1 MFIIGDKMIAKKYE
15 MLLFAFIMGAFMSGF
30 MSLVVTFINIGFID
44 DFIYFWLNAYWK
56 AFLIAFPTILFVI
69 PRVRKIVNILIVK

>member
-1 MFIIGDKMIAKKYE
+1 MIAKKYE

-44 DFIYFWLNAYWK
+44 NFIYFWLNAYWK

-69 PRVRKIVNILIVK
+69 PRVRKIVDILIVK

>member
-1 MFIIGDKMIAKKYE
+1 MFITGDKMIAKKYE
-15 MLLFAFIMGAFMSGF
+15 MLLFAFIMGTFMSGF

-44 DFIYFWLNAYWK
+44 NFIYFWLSAYWK

>member
-1 MFIIGDKMIAKKYE
+1 MFITGDKMIAKKYE

-44 DFIYFWLNAYWK
+44 NFVYFWLSAYWR

>member
-1 MFIIGDKMIAKKYE
+1 MFITGDKMIAKKYE

-44 DFIYFWLNAYWK
+44 NFVYFWLSAYWK